1 MEARNTLPHIY
12 IYKLIGVKGYS
23 SCKSFVHVKGIYSLQ
38 RCFFSAGLQAVEEIG
53 DHDVRLGPR
62 RLVERQVG
70 TYGQG
75 EGWPWGH
82 DE

>member
-1 MEARNTLPHIY
+1 M
-12 IYKLIGVKGYS
+12 
-23 SCKSFVHVKGIYSLQ
+23 
-38 RCFFSAGLQAVEEIG
+38 EEIG

-75 EGWPWGH
+75 EGCPWGH